1 MNRIDTFMEEP
12 NLDSID
18 LCKIDIED
26 NEIKSF
32 LGIGEKITKIK
43 ISNLNLVQHQ

>member
-1 MNRIDTFMEEP
+1 MRRIDSLIEEL
-12 NLDSID
+12 NLDGID
-18 LCKIDIED
+18 LCKSDIED

-32 LGIGEKITKIK
+32 LGMGEKITKIK